1 LALVESEPKEEEV
14 VVSVVEVLILPV
26 ISAMFSIGSS
36 KG

>member
-1 LALVESEPKEEEV
+1 LVESEPKEEEV

-26 ISAMFSIGSS
+26 ISAMFSIGNS